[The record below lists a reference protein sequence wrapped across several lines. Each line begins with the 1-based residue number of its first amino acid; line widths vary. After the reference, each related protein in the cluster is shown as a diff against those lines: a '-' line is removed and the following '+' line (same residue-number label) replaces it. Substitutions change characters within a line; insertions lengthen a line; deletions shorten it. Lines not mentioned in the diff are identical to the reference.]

1 MKKRGKGGNRRE
13 GGLGGQGMFGGC
25 MGSKSMSTQ
34 NPKVSIKSQVGV
46 MAKKLLNW
54 GRVLNGGEG
63 MYGRA
68 FRVCLFIFFN
78 FLN

>member
-1 MKKRGKGGNRRE
+1 
-13 GGLGGQGMFGGC
+13 